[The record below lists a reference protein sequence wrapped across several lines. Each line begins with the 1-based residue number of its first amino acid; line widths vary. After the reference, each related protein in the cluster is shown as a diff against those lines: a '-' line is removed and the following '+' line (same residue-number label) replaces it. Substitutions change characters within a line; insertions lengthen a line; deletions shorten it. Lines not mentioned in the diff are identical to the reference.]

1 MQIIANLSSKTKS
14 STIVETW
21 FCNEEFSKRLFST
34 ISEQNFNQNIGEIA
48 YSIYLA
54 VCWPIA
60 QNVGTWLGNKD
71 KIYNY
76 PNFL

>member
-54 VCWPIA
+54 VC
-60 QNVGTWLGNKD
+60 
-71 KIYNY
+71 
-76 PNFL
+76 